1 TDEAGAGGMSRPCS
15 RPGDRSGSSTDPGAR
30 PRPRARADDPLLRH
44 PPPRRVHAP
53 GAAGIRALLRALAP
67 LPSPLRRRLVRG
79 RDERLRHR
87 PPRGER
93 AVRLRLRRVPT
104 LARERR
110 ALLRPDIRRVPG
122 EDRDERR
129 VGTDRRA
136 AFRRA
141 GAAQGRTAG
150 AIQRASADA
159 WTATC
164 RVRVRGHLGS
174 PRINRARRTPVS
186 IPSARTIAN
195 RTAYE
200 VMTMTSRYPGL
211 ALPAA
216 RARGH
221 GVAFT
226 TTTDVV
232 IEGYPRS
239 GNSLAFAS
247 LLAAQSEP
255 I

>member
-1 TDEAGAGGMSRPCS
+1 M
-15 RPGDRSGSSTDPGAR
+15 
-30 PRPRARADDPLLRH
+30 
-44 PPPRRVHAP
+44 
-53 GAAGIRALLRALAP
+53 
-67 LPSPLRRRLVRG
+67 
-79 RDERLRHR
+79 
-87 PPRGER
+87 
-93 AVRLRLRRVPT
+93 
-104 LARERR
+104 
-110 ALLRPDIRRVPG
+110 
-122 EDRDERR
+122 
-129 VGTDRRA
+129 
-136 AFRRA
+136 
-141 GAAQGRTAG
+141 
-150 AIQRASADA
+150 
-159 WTATC
+159 
-164 RVRVRGHLGS
+164 
-174 PRINRARRTPVS
+174 NRARRTPVS

-211 ALPAA
+211 ALPVA

-255 I
+255 IRIAHHTHAPANVIAGAKAGVPVLLLIRPPKEAVIGMVLIKPDLTVSQAMRGYHRFYEPILPYRDRVVVGRSEEVIDDFGALVDRINRRFGTSFDAPEPTAENRVTRDELVERYWRSRVGPGLPLVGRTDRRSSEDGGGEARTRAGATYDRAAPALRHRLSVLYRELTEGLR